1 MRYTLLFILLFCSGF
16 SAFSGIFFSP
26 QERAY
31 LFHVV
36 KKNQVLD
43 RNIGEF
49 FKYEGEWIT
58 VQGQIDFDT
67 LEQIVITEPT
77 LLDIDF
83 EGIKRAP
90 ESILAETASKMGLWK
105 LVQILDHPGESAHQT
120 DYNLLVKYL
129 KQQLPDGAY
138 QDRERTRWHK
148 QIRTLLNAD
157 LSLLDKRDIVEEI
170 ERISLKEKMY
180 ILEALDA
187 SYKHYTNKLT
197 RRYFD
202 LLGGSNTEFEN
213 VLLAA
218 GEGSKTYG
226 LMEEFEKN
234 ENGKLNKKQ
243 PKGIALFTYQY
254 SIKKSRNGMR
264 DIYPKTDP
272 VIAYHGFNDP
282 ENTNVHLSLWGFDA
296 FFQTTVVLKTGG
308 RSYILYANR
317 DSKELSAD
325 SAYAYGKTYQYHIN
339 TLEKKIIPEI
349 EEDLHGKSGLW
360 VQHARWEERRVKYYD
375 EIRKAE
381 VAMRTYELEKNKKK
395 LKKAQDR
402 YLNYNTA
409 YANARTKKRKTFHRI
424 YAKEQELE
432 YYQDQLFYMK
442 SNLGSA
448 PVDYVY
454 EDSLYKFEDGS
465 YFDPFTQDFH
475 FNSIDNGEFNVRL
488 ISIGSKPLADLVDEV
503 QLMVNAMHKSRPN
516 QIKFDFNLE
525 DSFDPNSYRLK
536 ALPEAFTKSGKLD
549 SILNYLVDHTKEG
562 RAYLF
567 GGGVGSFGVEGDI
580 ISDTAQTEL
589 DKYPGLT
596 QKEKTKNRNK
606 PEFKSLRSTKVS
618 IYIDGS
624 AVFKISSYT
633 DPVISTLSEQDS
645 SFKALKDSLHF
656 ESDNELL
663 SCLRSLNTFDLII
676 TNLQKRLSSRH
687 DIDVKTIARV
697 SEALTRTRE
706 KGVVKYANGPQVV
719 SFMDYQK
726 LQSKSD

>member
-1 MRYTLLFILLFCSGF
+1 M
-16 SAFSGIFFSP
+16 
-26 QERAY
+26 
-31 LFHVV
+31 V
-36 KKNQVLD
+36 KKNHVLD
-43 RNIGEF
+43 RNLGEF
-49 FKYEGEWIT
+49 FKYDGEWVT
-58 VQGQIDFDT
+58 VSGQVDFDS
-67 LEQIVITEPT
+67 LEQIVIAEPT

-105 LVQILDHPGESAHQT
+105 LVQILDHPTESSHET
-120 DYNLLVKYL
+120 DYKLLVDYL
-129 KQQLPDGAY
+129 NKELPDGAF
-138 QDRERTRWHK
+138 QDRDRTRWHK

-170 ERISLKEKMY
+170 ERISLREKMY

-187 SYKHYTNKLT
+187 SYKFYTNKLT

-226 LMEEFEKN
+226 LMEEFEKK
-234 ENGKLNKKQ
+234 ENGKLNKRQ

-254 SIKKSRNGMR
+254 SIKKSKNGMR

-272 VIAYHGFNDP
+272 VIAYSGFNDP
-282 ENTNVHLSLWGFDA
+282 KNTNIHLSLWGFDA

-375 EIRKAE
+375 EIRKSE

-409 YANARTKKRKTFHRI
+409 YANARASKRKVFYRI
-424 YAKEQELE
+424 FAKEQELE
-432 YYQDQLFYMK
+432 YYQDQLYYMK
-442 SNLGSA
+442 SNLGSS

-475 FNSIDNGEFNVRL
+475 FSSIDNGEFNVRL
-488 ISIGSKPLADLVDEV
+488 ISIGSKPLANLVDEV
-503 QLMVNAMHKSRPN
+503 QLMVNAMHKSVPN
-516 QIKFDFNLE
+516 QIQFDFTLE
-525 DSFDPNSYRLK
+525 DSFDPNSYQLK
-536 ALPEAFTKSGKLD
+536 ELPEKFTQSGKLD
-549 SILNYLVDHTKEG
+549 SILNYLVHHTKEG

-567 GGGVGSFGVEGDI
+567 GGGVGAFGVDGAI
-580 ISDTAQTEL
+580 VSDTAQSEL

-596 QKEKTKNRNK
+596 QKDKAKNREK
-606 PEFKSLRSTKVS
+606 REFKYLRATKVS

-633 DPVISTLSEQDS
+633 DPVISTLSEKDS
-645 SFKALKDSLHF
+645 SFKVLKDSLEF
-656 ESDNELL
+656 ETDNELL
-663 SCLRSLNTFDLII
+663 SCLRSMNTFDLII
-676 TNLQKRLSSRH
+676 TNLQKRLSART
-687 DIDVKTIARV
+687 DLDMKTIAQV

-706 KGVVKYANGPQVV
+706 KAVVKYANGPQIVR
-719 SFMDYQK
+719 FRDYQK
-726 LQSKSD
+726 LQSSKSD